1 MSVKVKKN
9 FIYTMNSLPKLNFPR
24 INLHAVEDNGR
35 TMVFDCVRSS
45 YVVLTPEEWVRR
57 HLVEFFITHCH
68 APLRSIVEEYPIPLN
83 TMAQR
88 ADVVVLDAEARPLL
102 VAECKAAD
110 VNLKCDAIR
119 EEVFCQA
126 TRYNAVLGA
135 RYVVLT
141 NGIHHYCYECTA
153 SGYAPMTTF
162 PMLGEPMP

>member
-1 MSVKVKKN
+1 MSVKVTKN

-35 TMVFDCVRSS
+35 TMVFDRVRSA

-57 HLVEFFITHCH
+57 HLVEFLLSHCH
-68 APLRSIVEEYPIPLN
+68 APLRSIVEEYPIALN
-83 TMAQR
+83 SMAQR
-88 ADVVVLDAEARPLL
+88 ADVVVLDGSAQPLL
-102 VAECKAAD
+102 LAECKAAD
-110 VNLKCDAIR
+110 VNLSNDTLR

-141 NGIHHYCYECTA
+141 NGLCHFCYERQAT
-153 SGYAPMTTF
+153 GYVPLSSF
-162 PMLGEPMP
+162 PSLG